1 MTKVIIFDF
10 DGTIADTLPAIVM
23 ITNRLAPQFG
33 YQTTTPEVLSRLKNL
48 SPQEIIKSSGIS
60 WLKLPFLLK
69 KVTKELAKEISNLSP
84 IFGMKSALIELKKQG
99 HILGIVTSNSTQN
112 VNDFIRVNFEHNIFD
127 YICAGI
133 AVFRKNKTINQ
144 LINKHNFSHQDVIY
158 VGDETRDIEAARKSK
173 IKIISVSWG
182 FNSSEI
188 LATKK
193 PDFLINDPQ
202 ELITIINQ
210 LSLQPQ
216 LT

>member
-33 YQTTTPEVLSRLKNL
+33 YKTATPEVLSQLKHL
-48 SPQEIIKSSGIS
+48 SPQEIIKSAGIS

-69 KVTKELAKEISNLSP
+69 KVTRELAEEISNLSP

-99 HILGIVTSNSTQN
+99 HILGIVTSNSAEN
-112 VNDFIRVNFEHNIFD
+112 VNNFIRVNFEPNIFD

-133 AVFRKNKTINQ
+133 AVFSKNQTINQ
-144 LINKHNFSHQDVIY
+144 LIKKHNFPHQDVIY

-173 IKIISVSWG
+173 IKIISVTWG
-182 FNSSEI
+182 FNSPEI
-188 LATKK
+188 LAAKK

-202 ELITIINQ
+202 ELITIITQ
-210 LSLQPQ
+210 FTLQPQ
-216 LT
+216 CT